1 MHCDLVVECDLT
13 HNYVSS
19 CVRVLYICVH
29 MHTSRGDR
37 SALAHS
43 GSQHTQ
49 KRRIRAVDANCGHR
63 EVANS
68 KFCTGIRFRK
78 LSILMTLTL
87 PVLGSAAPCLLNDFA
102 QIFRCEQDLSVPI

>member
-19 CVRVLYICVH
+19 CYARAVCVH

-49 KRRIRAVDANCGHR
+49 NQRIRAVDANYGHR

-87 PVLGSAAPCLLNDFA
+87 PVLGSATPCL
-102 QIFRCEQDLSVPI
+102 